1 VTHKHTVLAVDDE
14 PINLEI
20 ILELLGEHY
29 NVLTAQDGLNCIEL
43 VHESSPDLIL
53 MDVNMPK
60 LDGIETCKQL
70 KEDPT
75 TSSVPIIFV
84 SALSGH
90 QEKMTGY
97 KVGAEDYVS
106 KPFDGDEL
114 LAKIAL
120 TLSATATIAEYEK
133 SSSET
138 MNMAMT
144 ALSTAGNVGTALQF
158 SNASLSCKTADE
170 LAELLLEYYSIY
182 GLIVTLR
189 YAQENSIKFYSHSP
203 AVTDLEKQLMNQ
215 TNEQGRFID
224 FGKRTLMNY
233 ERISVLIKNM
243 PVENEQAFGEMKD
256 NLGFIGDAA
265 EARAK
270 SIEIEKA
277 LNTVILSS
285 KGILA
290 EIDQEY
296 KKNAAKNDSILALLH
311 REMGEAFQFLE
322 MRVEDEDNLISILID
337 AESKSKTLYKD
348 GLNIEE
354 KITRLMAD
362 IDSVL

>member
-1 VTHKHTVLAVDDE
+1 MTHKYTVLAVDDE
-14 PINLEI
+14 PINIEV
-20 ILELLGEHY
+20 ILELLGDHY
-29 NVLTAQDGLNCIEL
+29 NVLTAQDGLSCIEV

-53 MDVNMPK
+53 LDVNMPK

-70 KEDPT
+70 KDDPT
-75 TSSVPIIFV
+75 TSSIPIIFV

-90 QEKMTGY
+90 KEKMAGY

-114 LAKIAL
+114 FAKVAL
-120 TLSATATIAEYEK
+120 TLSATAAIAEYEK

-158 SNASLSCKTADE
+158 SNASLTCISPDE
-170 LAELLLEYYSIY
+170 LATLLLEYYSIY

-189 YAQENSIKFYSHSP
+189 YTQESSIKFYSHSP
-203 AVTDLEKQLMNQ
+203 TITNLEKDLMNKA
-215 TNEQGRFID
+215 NEQGRFID

-233 ERISVLIKNM
+233 ERVSVLIKNM
-243 PVENEQAFGEMKD
+243 PVENEQQFGEMKD

-270 SIEIEKA
+270 SIDIEKA
-277 LNTVILSS
+277 LNTVVLSS
-285 KGILA
+285 KKILL
-290 EIDQEY
+290 EIGQEY
-296 KKNAAKNDSILALLH
+296 KKNADKNDSILALLH

-337 AESKSKTLYKD
+337 AEDKSKTLYKD

-354 KITRLMAD
+354 KIARLMAD